1 MQKDIYILYQV
12 LRNTP
17 TWCLHDVQICHELI
31 REALAVANPLAS
43 PLQESHVSKP
53 TRVPPTPVPMVASA
67 YPLSLHTSVA
77 AFLASM
83 APPAGKMLTSAARPL
98 GCVATEAPAT
108 TSSAPIAAP
117 AVPPI
122 RVPTVNCP
130 TCPAAPHPAR
140 MGAPAA
146 LRETP
151 PTSVPACQVG
161 PISIYWPLAWM
172 STPMRVL
179 LSSQRGTEKG
189 SYPLWGEH
197 RGSLEEACSREPG
210 KQGMV
215 LRSGCP

>member
-1 MQKDIYILYQV
+1 MHQV

-17 TWCLHDVQICHELI
+17 SWCLHDVQICHGI
-31 REALAVANPLAS
+31 TREALAIADPLAS

-53 TRVPPTPVPMVASA
+53 TRVPPTLVPMVANA
-67 YPLSLHTSVA
+67 YLLSLHTSVA
-77 AFLASM
+77 ALLASM
-83 APPAGKMLTSAARPL
+83 APPAGKMLMSAARTL

-108 TSSAPIAAP
+108 TSSAPTAVP

-161 PISIYWPLAWM
+161 PISIYWPLSGM
-172 STPMRVL
+172 STPMCVL

-189 SYPLWGEH
+189 SYLLWGRAQGKFREGRPQRAWRPGH
-197 RGSLEEACSREPG
+197 GSRDQVWCKS
-210 KQGMV
+210 M
-215 LRSGCP
+215 LR

>member
-1 MQKDIYILYQV
+1 MHQV

-17 TWCLHDVQICHELI
+17 SWCLRDVQICRGII
-31 REALAVANPLAS
+31 REALATADPLAS

-53 TRVPPTPVPMVASA
+53 TRVPPTLVPMVASA

-77 AFLASM
+77 ALLASM
-83 APPAGKMLTSAARPL
+83 APPAGKMLTSAARTP

-108 TSSAPIAAP
+108 TSSAPTAVP

-151 PTSVPACQVG
+151 PTSVPACQALLARTVKKTWMTVRETTARMG
-161 PISIYWPLAWM
+161 VHAWM
-172 STPMRVL
+172 
-179 LSSQRGTEKG
+179 
-189 SYPLWGEH
+189 
-197 RGSLEEACSREPG
+197 A
-210 KQGMV
+210 
-215 LRSGCP
+215 

>member
-1 MQKDIYILYQV
+1 MTCSLSQ
-12 LRNTP
+12 NTS
-17 TWCLHDVQICHELI
+17 
-31 REALAVANPLAS
+31 AAAPLDG
-43 PLQESHVSKP
+43 QESHVSKP

-146 LRETP
+146 LQETP
-151 PTSVPACQVG
+151 PTSVPACQALLARTVKKTWMTVRETTARMG
-161 PISIYWPLAWM
+161 VHAWM
-172 STPMRVL
+172 
-179 LSSQRGTEKG
+179 
-189 SYPLWGEH
+189 
-197 RGSLEEACSREPG
+197 A
-210 KQGMV
+210 
-215 LRSGCP
+215 